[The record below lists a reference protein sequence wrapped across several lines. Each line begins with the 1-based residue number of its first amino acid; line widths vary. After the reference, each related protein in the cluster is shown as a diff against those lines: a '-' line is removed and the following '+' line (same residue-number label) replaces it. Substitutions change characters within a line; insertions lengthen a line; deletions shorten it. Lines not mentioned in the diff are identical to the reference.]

1 MRGSYVTTRP
11 VTNTYLVRERDRRR
25 IRELL
30 AVLALALPPAAGV
43 MANIWIHGELV
54 RTGYRITDQEQNL
67 AELQRRQRQ
76 LELELSRESS
86 PARVEARARE
96 LGMIEPDLEH
106 VRPIEDLP

>member
-30 AVLALALPPAAGV
+30 VVLALALPPAVGV

-54 RTGYRITDQEQNL
+54 RTGYQITDQEQNL

-76 LELELSRESS
+76 LELELSRESA

-106 VRPIEDLP
+106 VRAIEDLR